1 MQKVTLYQKD
11 SKGRTKV
18 WTMEVINHGDHSDIL
33 SESGLEDGKTTLDS
47 TLVSKGKN
55 IGRSNETTHYEQ
67 ACLEAQSKIDA
78 KIRAGYVADKSQIKE
93 SSELGS
99 GVPQPM
105 LAQKYD
111 PKGKQTSSK
120 TLDKMGIKGK
130 KISVQPKFDG
140 HRRLIHIEKR
150 VGYPLSVLQYTRKGD
165 KSMSLPHITEQL
177 HKIGEQLLKE
187 LDMDQVWLDGEAFTD
202 EVTFN
207 ELSGLIR
214 KEKGHTAEELEKRSK
229 INIRL
234 YDVIHGGCYSERYEI
249 IQKFATDNIIVVEN
263 HVVEATDE
271 NLQKL
276 LEKFLEE
283 GHEGAM
289 LRVHGVGYEHKRSWQ
304 LCKFKIFE
312 DEEFEIVG
320 GEESVKRGMLGAF
333 IVKDKQGNEFRTSL
347 KFSHPERIEM
357 WNNLDKY
364 IGQKATVEF
373 FGRSEYG
380 IPRFPKTKA
389 IRKD

>member
-1 MQKVTLYQKD
+1 MSKTTLYQKD

-18 WTMEVINHGDHSDIL
+18 WTCEVINKVDHAEIHTY
-33 SESGLEDGKTTLDS
+33 SGLEGGKMTPEITPI
-47 TLVSKGKN
+47 TEGKN
-55 IGRSNETTHYEQ
+55 HGRANETTCHEQ
-67 ACLEAQSKIDA
+67 ARLEAQSKIDA

-111 PKGKQTSSK
+111 PKGKQSSSK
-120 TLDKMGIKGK
+120 TLEKMGIKGK
-130 KISVQPKFDG
+130 IGSVQPKFDG
-140 HRRLIHIEKR
+140 HRRLIKLTLDGIF
-150 VGYPLSVLQYTRKGD
+150 QYTRKGD
-165 KSMSLPHITEQL
+165 LSESLPHIAEQL
-177 HKIGEQLLKE
+177 EPIAKVFFAATPGVTEI
-187 LDMDQVWLDGEAFTD
+187 WLDGEAFTD
-202 EVTFN
+202 EVSFN

-214 KEKGHTAEELEKRSK
+214 KEKGHTPEELEKRSK

-234 YDVIHGGCYSERYEI
+234 YDIISKHGYEERYKI
-249 IQKFATDNIIVVEN
+249 LSAFATQNIIVVEN
-263 HVVEATDE
+263 HVVEFTDA
-271 NLQKL
+271 NLEKL

-289 LRVHGVGYEHKRSWQ
+289 LRVHGIGYEHKRSWQ

-320 GEESVKRGMLGAF
+320 GEESVRKGMLGAF
-333 IVKDKQGNEFRTSL
+333 IVKDKKGNEFKTSL

-364 IGQKATVEF
+364 IGQQATVEF